1 MFINSFVFS
10 ARTLFLNI
18 LCANL
23 RYLRETLLLKIL
35 LIIQEFRVQE
45 SLRLFR
51 VFHPL
56 LPWRGHRFFSLSPC
70 RSLSPS
76 PLFSFCV
83 NLRYLRDSSL
93 KYSLRKSAASARNY
107 SLKFQKKIGYLW

>member
-76 PLFSFCV
+76 PLFSFCE
-83 NLRYLRDSSL
+83 NLRHLRETL
-93 KYSLRKSAASARNY
+93 LLNFRKKSDTYGKTLNA
-107 SLKFQKKIGYLW
+107 